1 MNIEDLIPILH
12 QSPTTVLAIMVW
24 LQVRE
29 ITAKMDTM
37 VEKLARI
44 DARQSEA

>member
-1 MNIEDLIPILH
+1 MNLEDLIPLLH
-12 QSPTTVLAIMVW
+12 QSPTTVLAVMVW

-29 ITAKMDTM
+29 ITGKLDTM

-44 DARQSEA
+44 DARQMES

>member
-1 MNIEDLIPILH
+1 MGIDELMPLLH

-24 LQVRE
+24 RQVRE
-29 ITAKMDTM
+29 ITSKLDTM

-44 DARQSEA
+44 DARQLES

>member
-1 MNIEDLIPILH
+1 MSFEDVIPLLH

-29 ITAKMDTM
+29 ITSKLDAM

-44 DARQSEA
+44 DARQSEG